1 MRALREQVVLGHA
14 SHKPSYSV
22 VCISEAALQKA
33 EATGGAPASGDYQC
47 FRLDYV
53 LRRTGGDLE
62 ALRRDRIQTV
72 GVKYGVLERHAT
84 ESFVMVLK
92 GTEDYTPHARSV
104 LVVDVKKLGT
114 RPIVVRCVESGT
126 RWNVSE
132 REFRSAL

>member
-1 MRALREQVVLGHA
+1 MGTPRTSRATRSCASRRPRCKRLKLR
-14 SHKPSYSV
+14 
-22 VCISEAALQKA
+22 AAL
-33 EATGGAPASGDYQC
+33 ASGDYQC

-92 GTEDYTPHARSV
+92 GTEDSHAARARSV
-104 LVVDVKKLGT
+104 LVV
-114 RPIVVRCVESGT
+114 
-126 RWNVSE
+126 
-132 REFRSAL
+132 A